1 MDYAN
6 ELTTPGNKK
15 LLTWICY
22 LSYFFTGTLIADLG
36 NLMVPVSNFYHV
48 PIGDM
53 GYIFTYSNLGMW
65 IMIFVAGLL
74 LRTFTIRNILIISS
88 IIVIVM
94 VCVLAGYNVPL
105 IFKIV
110 MFLVGAIGGV
120 FMAISTFMIVQLY
133 VKPKERGTQVIFTD
147 AFFSLALFV
156 IPLVFGALLAHN
168 VFWMAIFFFIALLG
182 LLMIVLTVVAKFDVF
197 KSVMINK
204 NEPKMM
210 KIEKEK
216 WGIAIYMTA
225 LAAFLFILA
234 ELMWLVNI
242 IPYYETALHW
252 NAAQAALPSSLEG
265 LAQIIAL
272 FLSPFY
278 TKIFRL
284 NRMIIVCSVLSII
297 FLAVSISSHNFHIVC
312 ISMFLLG
319 IFNATV
325 YAAILAFGTLQVR
338 NTPPFLM
345 TGLLFCGTTGTML
358 STPFGS
364 FLTNMF
370 GTNVAAGLHNVL
382 IWSLFI
388 YILCLI
394 AMLIASAFNKMYKI
408 HGEHSAMH

>member
-1 MDYAN
+1 MELTS

-36 NLMVPVSNFYHV
+36 NLMVPVSNYYHV

-65 IMIFVAGLL
+65 IMIFVSGFL
-74 LRTFTIRNILIISS
+74 LRSFTIKNILIVAS

-94 VCVLAGYNVPL
+94 ICVLSGDNIPL
-105 IFKIV
+105 TFKV
-110 MFLVGAIGGV
+110 AMFLVGAIGGI
-120 FMAISTFMIVQLY
+120 FMAVSTFMIVQLY

-182 LLMIVLTVVAKFDVF
+182 LLMIVLTVIAKFDVF
-197 KSVMINK
+197 KSVLVNK
-204 NEPKMM
+204 NAPKTL
-210 KIEKEK
+210 KTDKEK
-216 WGIAIYMTA
+216 WGIAIYLAA

-284 NRMIIVCSVLSII
+284 NRMIILCSALSII
-297 FLAVSISSHNFHIVC
+297 FLAVSVTSHDFLIVC

-325 YAAILAFGTLQVR
+325 YAAILAFGTLQVK

-364 FLTNMF
+364 YLTNMF

-382 IWSLFI
+382 IWSVIL

-394 AMLIASAFNKMYKI
+394 TMLFASATNRMYKI
-408 HGEHSAMH
+408 HGAHAEMH